1 MLSSWERIEW
11 RPNSIGFYGFDVII
25 DSDHKMWLL
34 EINKSPTLEYSTRV
48 TTKLVPKMLDD
59 MVKVVADF
67 RSDRSA
73 CTGDYE
79 LIYESPFI
87 KEK

>member
-1 MLSSWERIEW
+1 
-11 RPNSIGFYGFDVII
+11 
-25 DSDHKMWLL
+25 MWLL

-79 LIYESPFI
+79 LIYESTFI